1 MAYIIGD
8 IAVMPRIA
16 KRTLSCMG
24 ETKNQFCKKDI
35 YDAEAIQQR
44 INQAAQVKQ
53 SLEADVF
60 ERDSK
65 INASADY
72 RKGLLK

>member
-1 MAYIIGD
+1 MAHIIGD

-24 ETKNQFCKKDI
+24 ETKNQFCRKDI

-44 INQAAQVKQ
+44 INKAAEVRHN
-53 SLEADVF
+53 LEKENQEKY
-60 ERDSK
+60 ERLK
-65 INASADY
+65 NINFI
-72 RKGLLK
+72 G